1 MFLSLQSGVTRGP
14 VPDARL
20 YEEQAHKLTN
30 ARKLLKEQR
39 NKIKQQAQTLR
50 YARQHIKRRE
60 GEIRS
65 YKREIFGL
73 KNELRAAEERA
84 QGAPEGR
91 PAAEAAAEAAGRA
104 SAGAAAGAQ
113 TGALPD
119 FVVIGAAKCGTTSFY
134 DLLSRHP
141 YVEPALEKELH
152 YFTKNFDKGI
162 EWYRSQLP
170 PHRLNGGR
178 RSITGEATAS
188 YLFHPSVPER
198 MAEVVP
204 QARLIVLLRNPVD
217 RAYSHYQYEV
227 RTLRETRS
235 FEEAIEAEKEWLLD
249 KEDEPTLQQPRTNV
263 DPPRF
268 EYLRW
273 GTYVDHLLRWSKFF
287 NGEQL
292 LVLKSE
298 DFYDHTL
305 ETLKLTQD
313 FLHLP
318 HWQPEPSMLS
328 KPQNTYPKMSPVV
341 RQRLEDF
348 FEPYNQRLYEYL
360 GVDFGWSRV
369 DASATNFDPR

>member
-1 MFLSLQSGVTRGP
+1 

-20 YEEQAHKLTN
+20 YEQQAHKLTN

-91 PAAEAAAEAAGRA
+91 PTTAE
-104 SAGAAAGAQ
+104 AQ

-170 PHRLNGGR
+170 PHRRKGR
-178 RSITGEATAS
+178 RSSITKACRTRYPAG
-188 YLFHPSVPER
+188 
-198 MAEVVP
+198 
-204 QARLIVLLRNPVD
+204 LRV
-217 RAYSHYQYEV
+217 
-227 RTLRETRS
+227 
-235 FEEAIEAEKEWLLD
+235 
-249 KEDEPTLQQPRTNV
+249 
-263 DPPRF
+263 
-268 EYLRW
+268 
-273 GTYVDHLLRWSKFF
+273 
-287 NGEQL
+287 
-292 LVLKSE
+292 
-298 DFYDHTL
+298 
-305 ETLKLTQD
+305 
-313 FLHLP
+313 
-318 HWQPEPSMLS
+318 
-328 KPQNTYPKMSPVV
+328 
-341 RQRLEDF
+341 
-348 FEPYNQRLYEYL
+348 
-360 GVDFGWSRV
+360 
-369 DASATNFDPR
+369 